1 MFYFKDILIFKSRC
15 SDLFQNTNPT
25 KTIKAV
31 SATLL
36 LCINQSSVKK
46 NLRLSKQLLSVPKC
60 TANLYLN
67 IDIYTSIYLILDLC
81 CEMNPVLL
89 QKFDDFQNQFSVQ

>member
-25 KTIKAV
+25 KTIESV
-31 SATLL
+31 SATLF

-46 NLRLSKQLLSVPKC
+46 LRLFIQLLSVPKF

-67 IDIYTSIYLILDLC
+67 IDIYTSIF
-81 CEMNPVLL
+81 NSGPLL
-89 QKFDDFQNQFSVQ
+89 RNESRASAEV